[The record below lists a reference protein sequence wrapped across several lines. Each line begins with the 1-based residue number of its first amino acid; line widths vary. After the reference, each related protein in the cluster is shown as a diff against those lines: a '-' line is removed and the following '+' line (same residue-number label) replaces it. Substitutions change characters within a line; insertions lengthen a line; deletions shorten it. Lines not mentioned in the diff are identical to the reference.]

1 MLKRK
6 ALNRI
11 LLTSVLFLV
20 VFTLYN
26 LVYIDFD
33 NGEVID
39 SNKDKSYIY
48 TLNNDD
54 YISKASVYVSKVLS
68 LEEKLQEKLEIMIKD
83 NNKNALLPSYFNPV
97 LPSGTK
103 IEDVVVEN
111 QLVKLYFSKE
121 LLDISEEQSEKMIE
135 AIIYTIMDQDILG
148 IEIYVDGNILKYVPH
163 TDKKLPTILDDSF
176 GINKSYDF
184 VSSQDIVKVS
194 MVYFGLYDGEYFEV
208 PVTKYVND
216 KREKLEIVFDELSDV
231 LFDSS
236 LVSLIENVEILDYK
250 ILDDR
255 VVVNFNRE
263 LSRDEEYVFCGS
275 IFANYDVEKV
285 EILVKNEK
293 KLEKYKKD
301 IVN

>member
-20 VFTLYN
+20 VFILYN
-26 LVYIDFD
+26 LVYIDFN

-103 IEDVVVEN
+103 IDDVVVEN

-135 AIIYTIMDQDILG
+135 AIVYTIMEQNILG

-263 LSRDEEYVFCGS
+263 LSSDEEYVFCGS
-275 IFANYDVEKV
+275 IFANYDVKKV

-293 KLEKYKKD
+293 K
-301 IVN
+301 